1 MEIIRRDDLEG
12 PYQHP
17 YRFWLP
23 QVWRRGHGTPI
34 AIAAALC
41 LTAGAVLEQTSDV
54 DGWLTLSVVLALLGA
69 IAVLQF
75 MAKGAWEIWRVTRGW
90 RRGGELE
97 RVRRARPHAGERDPD
112 LVHDEFAVT
121 VEDSGYLFVWRF
133 RTLEVYDVYP
143 DDEVAVPGRPRHTAK
158 VVTEIALDPHDTAV
172 AAAQL
177 AEAQDVA
184 AEYERRARDHVTQ
197 AASHDGEVAADR
209 RAVAAALR
217 HLTGQARG

>member
-1 MEIIRRDDLEG
+1 MEIIRRDDLEE
-12 PYQHP
+12 PYRHP

-23 QVWRRGHGTPI
+23 QVWRRSYGTPVTI
-34 AIAAALC
+34 AGVLC
-41 LTAGAVLEQTSDV
+41 VIGGAILEQTSDV
-54 DGWLTLSVVLALLGA
+54 DGWLVLAVLLALLGA

-90 RRGGELE
+90 GQGGELE
-97 RVRRARPHAGERDPD
+97 RVRRSRPQAGERDPD

-121 VEDSGYLFVWRF
+121 VEDSGYLYVWRF
-133 RTLEVYDVYP
+133 RTLEVYDAYP
-143 DDEVAVPGRPRHTAK
+143 EDEAAVPGRPRHTAK

-177 AEAQDVA
+177 AEAQDMA
-184 AEYERRARDHVTQ
+184 AEYERRARDRVAQ
-197 AASHDGEVAADR
+197 VASQDREVEADR

-217 HLTGQARG
+217 HLTGQARR